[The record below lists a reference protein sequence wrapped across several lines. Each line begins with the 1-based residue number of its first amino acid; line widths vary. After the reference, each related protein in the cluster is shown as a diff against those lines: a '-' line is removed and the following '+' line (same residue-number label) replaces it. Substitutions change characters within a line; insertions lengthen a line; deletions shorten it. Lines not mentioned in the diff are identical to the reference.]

1 MLKAFWLNG
10 LRLLLWLTKVHMK
23 FISIVIF
30 TFISQFSF
38 AQSIF
43 GKDAIIEKSLSERW
57 ELDDED
63 KNGTFKLTFYKPI
76 YVLPARWSSN
86 PNELPQSENPDNSF
100 TEAQNYDQVEAKFQL
115 SLKTKLLQ
123 SFLFVHGDLW
133 LGYTQLA
140 NWQVYNDPVSRP
152 FRELNYEPEV
162 IVNFPMKIN
171 LLGIDL
177 RMAGF
182 GFNHQSNG
190 RDLPRSRSW
199 NRLMFH
205 AAFEKDNFQLYLKPW
220 IRIESPD
227 KDDNPAIS
235 DFIGRM
241 EANFIYNL
249 NKHSVNLIGKNS
261 LDFDKNR
268 GSLELNYFYSVKSN
282 LRLHFQAFTGYG
294 ETLIDY
300 NHKQTTLGIGVSFID
315 W

>member
-23 FISIVIF
+23 FICIVIF

-123 SFLFVHGDLW
+123 SFLFGHGDLW

-249 NKHSVNLIGKNS
+249 NKHSVNLIGKSS

>member
-23 FISIVIF
+23 FICIVIF
-30 TFISQFSF
+30 TFISQFSL

-123 SFLFVHGDLW
+123 SFLFGHGDLW

>member
-23 FISIVIF
+23 FICIVIF
-30 TFISQFSF
+30 TFISQFSL

-123 SFLFVHGDLW
+123 SFLFGHGDLW

-249 NKHSVNLIGKNS
+249 NKHSVNLIGKSS

>member
-1 MLKAFWLNG
+1 MKLNC
-10 LRLLLWLTKVHMK
+10 L
-23 FISIVIF
+23 FICLVV
-30 TFISQFSF
+30 SF
-38 AQSIF
+38 ASQSQSFF
-43 GKDAIIEKSLSERW
+43 GEDDVIEKTLSERW

-76 YVLPARWSSN
+76 YILPARWSNN

-100 TEAQNYDQVEAKFQL
+100 TETQNYDRVEAKFQL
-115 SLKTKLLQ
+115 SLKTKLIQ
-123 SFLFVHGDLW
+123 SFLFGYGDLW

-140 NWQVYNDPVSRP
+140 NWQVYNDPISRP
-152 FRELNYEPEV
+152 FRELNYEPE
-162 IVNFPMKIN
+162 IFVNFPMKIDI
-171 LLGIDL
+171 LGIDL

-199 NRLMFH
+199 NRIMFH

-220 IRIESPD
+220 IRIQNPD
-227 KDDNPAIS
+227 KDDNPGIS

-241 EANFIYNL
+241 EANLIYNID
-249 NKHSVNLIGKNS
+249 KHSINLIGKNS
-261 LDFDKNR
+261 LDFNNNR

-282 LRLHFQAFTGYG
+282 LRFHFQAFTGYG

-300 NHKQTTLGIGVSFID
+300 NHNQTTLGIGVSFID

>member
-1 MLKAFWLNG
+1 MLKTACLNG
-10 LRLLLWLTKVHMK
+10 LRLFLYLIKSHMK

-30 TFISQFSF
+30 TFISQFLS

-43 GKDAIIEKSLSERW
+43 GEDAIIEKSLSERW
-57 ELDDED
+57 ELDDEH

-76 YVLPARWSSN
+76 YVLPARWSSD

-100 TEAQNYDQVEAKFQL
+100 DEAQNYDQVEAKFQL

-123 SFLFVHGDLW
+123 SFLFGHGDLW

-152 FRELNYEPEV
+152 FRELNYEPEL
-162 IVNFPMKIN
+162 IVNFPMKID
-171 LLGIDL
+171 LFGVDL

-182 GFNHQSNG
+182 AFNHQSNG

-235 DFIGRM
+235 DYMGRM
-241 EANFIYNL
+241 EANIIYHKG
-249 NKHSVNLIGKNS
+249 KHSLYLIGKNS
-261 LDFDKNR
+261 LNFSENR
-268 GSLELNYFYSVKSN
+268 GSFELNYLYSVKSN
-282 LRLHFQAFTGYG
+282 LRFHFQAFTGYG

-300 NHKQTTLGIGVSFID
+300 NHKQTTIGIGISFID
-315 W
+315 F

>member
-123 SFLFVHGDLW
+123 SFLFGHGDLW

>member
-123 SFLFVHGDLW
+123 SFLFGHGDLW

-249 NKHSVNLIGKNS
+249 NKHSVNLIGKSS

>member
-1 MLKAFWLNG
+1 MKLNY
-10 LRLLLWLTKVHMK
+10 LFIIL
-23 FISIVIF
+23 FISF
-30 TFISQFSF
+30 ASQSQSF
-38 AQSIF
+38 F
-43 GKDAIIEKSLSERW
+43 GEDDVIEKTLSERW

-86 PNELPQSENPDNSF
+86 PNELPQSANPDNSF
-100 TEAQNYDQVEAKFQL
+100 TETQNYNSVEAKFQL
-115 SLKTKLLQ
+115 SFKTKLIQ
-123 SFLFVHGDLW
+123 SFLFGYGDIW

-140 NWQVYNDPVSRP
+140 NWQVYNNPISRP
-152 FRELNYEPEV
+152 FRELNYEPE
-162 IVNFPMKIN
+162 IFVNFPMKVDIF
-171 LLGIDL
+171 GVDL

-199 NRLMFH
+199 NRIMFH
-205 AAFEKDNFQLYLKPW
+205 AAFEKDNFQMYLKPW
-220 IRIESPD
+220 IRLESSD
-227 KDDNPAIS
+227 KDDNPGIS
-235 DFIGRM
+235 DYIGRL
-241 EANFIYNL
+241 EATLIYNL
-249 NKHSVNLIGKNS
+249 GKHSINLIGKNS
-261 LDFDKNR
+261 LDFDENR

-300 NHKQTTLGIGVSFID
+300 NHNQTTLGIGISFID

>member
-1 MLKAFWLNG
+1 MNS
-10 LRLLLWLTKVHMK
+10 K
-23 FISIVIF
+23 FALCVVL
-30 TFISQFSF
+30 ISQISF

-43 GKDAIIEKSLSERW
+43 GEDDIIEKTMSERW
-57 ELDDED
+57 EIDDED

-76 YVLPARWSSN
+76 YVLPLRWSSN
-86 PNELPQSENPDNSF
+86 PNELPQSENPENSF

-123 SFLFVHGDLW
+123 SFLFGEGDLW

-152 FRELNYEPEV
+152 FRELNYEPEL
-162 IVNFPMKIN
+162 IVNFPMKISVF
-171 LLGIDL
+171 GIHL

-182 GFNHQSNG
+182 TFNHQSNG

-199 NRLMFH
+199 NRLMVH
-205 AAFEKDNFQLYLKPW
+205 AAFEKDNFQLYIKPW
-220 IRIESPD
+220 IRIESSD

-235 DFIGRM
+235 EYIGRM
-241 EANFIYNL
+241 EANIIYNID
-249 NKHSVNLIGKNS
+249 KHRIYVIGKNS
-261 LDFDKNR
+261 LDFVKNR
-268 GSLELNYFYSVKSN
+268 GSLEINYMYSVKSN

-300 NHKQTTLGIGVSFID
+300 NHYQTTLGIGISFID